1 VWKSETAKKALRR
14 LRVQIDLLL
23 REHASASRLGFAVGV
38 GVLLGCS
45 PFLGVQTL
53 MGLAAGR
60 LLRLNRLAILFGL
73 QVSVPPFTP
82 LVLFAT
88 AQAGALLLHGHW
100 LPLRV
105 AAFRGEAATAI
116 LGSLFLD
123 MLVGGALVGGALAI
137 LLGGLSAL
145 ALWWFRR

>member
-60 LLRLNRLAILFGL
+60 LLRLNRLA
-73 QVSVPPFTP
+73 
-82 LVLFAT
+82 
-88 AQAGALLLHGHW
+88 QAGALLLHGHW